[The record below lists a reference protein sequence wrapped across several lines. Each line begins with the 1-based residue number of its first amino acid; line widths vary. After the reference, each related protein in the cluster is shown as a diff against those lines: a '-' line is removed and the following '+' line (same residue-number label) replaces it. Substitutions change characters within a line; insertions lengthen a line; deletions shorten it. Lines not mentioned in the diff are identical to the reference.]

1 MDSYKKLLK
10 IILVGLLFFTTS
22 NFIAQESK
30 INLAESKLTVF
41 GTSNLHD
48 WDIVAKAMS
57 GKANFNFES
66 NVLKDI
72 ESLDFSVESEQLLS
86 GKSGMD
92 SNTFKALNSKKY
104 KTINYKLTKIVKIT
118 KVSANTY
125 TIEAQGDLTIAGTT
139 KNITQV
145 FTAVVSGKKVVLS
158 GKTKITM
165 TQYKITPP
173 TALFGTIKTG
183 PDVTVDFKVTYY
195 ENIY

>member
-30 INLAESKLTVF
+30 LNLAESKLTVF

-48 WDIVAKAMS
+48 WDIVAKAMG
-57 GKANFNFES
+57 GKATFDFDA

-72 ESLDFSVESEQLLS
+72 ESLDFSVETEQLLS

-125 TIEAQGDLTIAGTT
+125 TIEAQGDLTIAGTS

-165 TQYKITPP
+165 TQYKIVPP

-183 PDVTVDFKVTYY
+183 PDVTVDFKVTY
-195 ENIY
+195 N

>member
-22 NFIAQESK
+22 NLIAQESK

-173 TALFGTIKTG
+173 KALFGTIKTG
-183 PDVTVDFKVTYY
+183 PDVTVDFKVTY
-195 ENIY
+195 N

>member
-66 NVLKDI
+66 NILKDI

-145 FTAVVSGKKVVLS
+145 FTAVVSGKKVVLL

-183 PDVTVDFKVTYY
+183 PDVTVDFKVTY
-195 ENIY
+195 N

>member
-30 INLAESKLTVF
+30 LNLAESKLTVF

-48 WDIVAKAMS
+48 WDIVAKAMG
-57 GKANFNFES
+57 GKANFDFVA

-72 ESLDFSVESEQLLS
+72 ESLDFSVETEQLLS

-118 KVSANTY
+118 KISANNY

-165 TQYKITPP
+165 TQYKIVPP

-183 PDVTVDFKVTYY
+183 PDVTVDFKVTY
-195 ENIY
+195 N

>member
-48 WDIVAKAMS
+48 WYIVAKAMS

-66 NVLKDI
+66 NILKDI
-72 ESLDFSVESEQLLS
+72 ESLDFSVESEQLVS

-183 PDVTVDFKVTYY
+183 SDVTVDFKVTY
-195 ENIY
+195 N

>member
-30 INLAESKLTVF
+30 LNLAESKLTVF

-57 GKANFNFES
+57 GKATFDFDA

-72 ESLDFSVESEQLLS
+72 ESLDFSVETEQLLS

-104 KTINYKLTKIVKIT
+104 KTINYKLTKILKIT
-118 KVSANTY
+118 KVSATIY

-165 TQYKITPP
+165 TQYKIVPP

-183 PDVTVDFKVTYY
+183 PDVTVDFKVTY
-195 ENIY
+195 N

>member
-1 MDSYKKLLK
+1 MDAYKRILK
-10 IILVGLLFFTTS
+10 IILVGIIFITTS
-22 NFIAQESK
+22 GLKAQESK
-30 INLAESKLTVF
+30 LNLAESKLTVF

-57 GKANFNFES
+57 GKANFDFDA

-104 KTINYKLTKIVKIT
+104 KTINYKLTKILKIT
-118 KVSANTY
+118 KVSATTY
-125 TIEAQGDLTIAGTT
+125 TIEAQGDLMIAGTT

-165 TQYKITPP
+165 TQFKVEPP

-183 PDVTVDFKVTYY
+183 PDVTVDFKVTY
-195 ENIY
+195 N

>member
-72 ESLDFSVESEQLLS
+72 ESLDFSVESEQLVS

-125 TIEAQGDLTIAGTT
+125 TIDTLGDLTIAGTT
-139 KNITQV
+139 KNISQV
-145 FTAVVSGKKVVLS
+145 FTAVVSGKK
-158 GKTKITM
+158 
-165 TQYKITPP
+165 
-173 TALFGTIKTG
+173 
-183 PDVTVDFKVTYY
+183 
-195 ENIY
+195 

>member
-30 INLAESKLTVF
+30 LNLAESKLTVF

-48 WDIVAKAMS
+48 WDIVAKAMG
-57 GKANFNFES
+57 GKATFDFDA

-118 KVSANTY
+118 KVSANTF

-165 TQYKITPP
+165 TQYKIVPP

-183 PDVTVDFKVTYY
+183 PDVTVDFKVTY
-195 ENIY
+195 N

>member
-183 PDVTVDFKVTYY
+183 PDVTVDFKVTY
-195 ENIY
+195 N

>member
-72 ESLDFSVESEQLLS
+72 ESLDFSVESEQLVS

-183 PDVTVDFKVTYY
+183 PDVTVDFKVTY
-195 ENIY
+195 N

>member
-66 NVLKDI
+66 NILKDI
-72 ESLDFSVESEQLLS
+72 ESLDFSVESEQLVS

-183 PDVTVDFKVTYY
+183 PDVTVDFKVTY
-195 ENIY
+195 N

>member
-48 WDIVAKAMS
+48 WDIVAKAMI

-66 NVLKDI
+66 NILKDI
-72 ESLDFSVESEQLLS
+72 ESLDFSVESEQLVS

-183 PDVTVDFKVTYY
+183 PDVTVDFKVTY
-195 ENIY
+195 N

>member
-125 TIEAQGDLTIAGTT
+125 TIEAQSDLTIAGTT

-165 TQYKITPP
+165 TQYKIVPP

-183 PDVTVDFKVTYY
+183 PDVTVDFKVTY
-195 ENIY
+195 N

>member
-10 IILVGLLFFTTS
+10 IIFVGLLFFTTN

-30 INLAESKLTVF
+30 LNLAESKLTVF

-57 GKANFNFES
+57 GKANFDFDA

-104 KTINYKLTKIVKIT
+104 KTINYKLTKILKIT
-118 KVSANTY
+118 KVSATTY
-125 TIEAQGDLTIAGTT
+125 TIEAQGDLMIAGTT

-145 FTAVVSGKKVVLS
+145 FTAVVSGKKVILS

-165 TQYKITPP
+165 TQFKVEPP

-183 PDVTVDFKVTYY
+183 PDVTVDFKVTY
-195 ENIY
+195 N

>member
-1 MDSYKKLLK
+1 MDTYKKQLK
-10 IILVGLLFFTTS
+10 FILIGLFLFTTT

-30 INLAESKLTVF
+30 LNLAESKLTVF

-48 WDIVAKAMS
+48 WDIVAKAMA
-57 GKANFNFES
+57 GKAIFILES
-66 NVLKDI
+66 NVLIDI
-72 ESLDFSVESEQLLS
+72 KSLDFSVESEQLLS

-104 KTINYKLTKIVKIT
+104 KTINYKFTKIVKIT
-118 KVSANTY
+118 KESANTY
-125 TIEAQGDLTIAGTT
+125 TIEAQGDLTVSGTT

-165 TQYKITPP
+165 TQYKIVPP

-183 PDVTVDFKVTYY
+183 PEVTIDFKVTY
-195 ENIY
+195 N

>member
-10 IILVGLLFFTTS
+10 IILVGLLFFTTN
-22 NFIAQESK
+22 NFTAQESK
-30 INLAESKLTVF
+30 LNLAESKLTIF

-48 WDIVAKAMS
+48 WDIVAKAMN
-57 GKANFNFES
+57 GKANFNFDA

-104 KTINYKLTKIVKIT
+104 KTINYKLTKILKIT
-118 KVSANTY
+118 KASANTY

-165 TQYKITPP
+165 TQFKVEPP

-183 PDVTVDFKVTYY
+183 PDVTVDFKVTY
-195 ENIY
+195 N

>member
-57 GKANFNFES
+57 GKANFNFDA

-72 ESLDFSVESEQLLS
+72 ESLDFSVESEQLVS

-183 PDVTVDFKVTYY
+183 PDVTVDFKVTY
-195 ENIY
+195 N

>member
-30 INLAESKLTVF
+30 INLAESKLAVF

-165 TQYKITPP
+165 TQYKIVPP

-183 PDVTVDFKVTYY
+183 PDVTVDFKVTY
-195 ENIY
+195 N

>member
-30 INLAESKLTVF
+30 INLVESKLTVF

-72 ESLDFSVESEQLLS
+72 ESLDFSVESEQLVS

-183 PDVTVDFKVTYY
+183 PDVTVDFKVTY
-195 ENIY
+195 N

>member
-22 NFIAQESK
+22 NLIAQESK

-183 PDVTVDFKVTYY
+183 PDVTVDFKVTY
-195 ENIY
+195 N

>member
-10 IILVGLLFFTTS
+10 IILVGFLFFTTS

-30 INLAESKLTVF
+30 INLSESKLTVF

-57 GKANFNFES
+57 GKATFDFDA

-183 PDVTVDFKVTYY
+183 PDVTVDFKVTY
-195 ENIY
+195 N

>member
-125 TIEAQGDLTIAGTT
+125 TIEAQGDLTIAGTA

-183 PDVTVDFKVTYY
+183 PDVTVDFKVTY
-195 ENIY
+195 N

>member
-30 INLAESKLTVF
+30 LNLAESKLTVF

-48 WDIVAKAMS
+48 WDISAKAMA
-57 GKANFNFES
+57 GKATFDFDA

-72 ESLDFSVESEQLLS
+72 ESLDFSVETEQLLS

-125 TIEAQGDLTIAGTT
+125 TVEAQGDLTIAGTT

-165 TQYKITPP
+165 TQYKIVPP

-183 PDVTVDFKVTYY
+183 PDVTVDFKVTY
-195 ENIY
+195 N